1 MTLTEE
7 QREAIRAV
15 SDLPRAIGCTQCHSY
30 IQEHYGNQ
38 FAILRAMIDSGDRF
52 GEPNKMMAFDLE
64 KVRAVLEEAIDRMSL
79 TVSDEDGPIW
89 EADPEQTAILQEM
102 LDRIGRY
109 TNNDYLDLQ
118 YQLDSAD
125 AEIER
130 LRAALAESEKIVE
143 HKSKSATHW
152 YDEHLSLQTTLTQS
166 KRVVEQQA
174 ARIKELEADLEQSER
189 VIEAKLDAIDQQSA
203 RIKALEDAL
212 VEGLTNF
219 LHYRASCYDPA
230 RRCPYAKECDDCS
243 TWDACGHVEKFR
255 SEARRLLQ
263 AEGKIGP
270 GARPRSWQIT
280 EERKAALNSI
290 LEYISYDSHD
300 DIEICGHADILRAML
315 KEAE

>member
-38 FAILRAMIDSGDRF
+38 FAILRAMIDSSEQF
-52 GEPNKMMAFDLE
+52 GKPTELIGGIDLE
-64 KVRAVLEEAIDRMSL
+64 KGRATLEEAIERMRM
-79 TVSDEDGPIW
+79 TVCDEDGFVW

-118 YQLDSAD
+118 YQLDSAE

-130 LRAALAESEKIVE
+130 LRAEMDNYGDDFVCQM
-143 HKSKSATHW
+143 KSK
-152 YDEHLSLQTTLTQS
+152 D
-166 KRVVEQQA
+166 
-174 ARIKELEADLEQSER
+174 ARIKELESSLD
-189 VIEAKLDAIDQQSA
+189 EAEALTKKNAELMNSYLT
-203 RIKALEDAL
+203 RIAELEDAL

-255 SEARRLLQ
+255 SEARQRLQ
-263 AEGKIGP
+263 ADGKIGP
-270 GARPRSWQIT
+270 DAMPRSWQIT
-280 EERKAALNSI
+280 EERRGAIDRAMRFLGWA
-290 LEYISYDSHD
+290 E
-300 DIEICGHADILRAML
+300 HAGKTRDVHVATDVSVLRAML
-315 KEAE
+315 EEDTHDKP